1 MKTITSSKI
10 IVAAASLAI
19 FAFFLGY
26 RNYYQR
32 EIEDKVAAGTYMVA
46 LNSMRELMF
55 FEEGIKNNSIKKGCF
70 IHKRVEEILRDIDRC
85 LVKKNYE
92 LCKDYA
98 ETVAPKDFIEKYQQ
112 VKANPR
118 AFSGCD

>member
-1 MKTITSSKI
+1 MKIIAFPKI
-10 IVAAASLAI
+10 IVVVIFLVI

-32 EIEDKVAAGTYMVA
+32 EIEDKVAAGTYIVA

-70 IHKRVEEILRDIDRC
+70 IHKRVEEILGDIDRC
-85 LVKKNYE
+85 LVNKNYE
-92 LCKDYA
+92 SCKDYA
-98 ETVAPKDFIEKYQQ
+98 EIVAPKDFVEKYQQ